1 MHATASPRTAG
12 RTDVDVPLLLD
23 RLRAAHPDAEC
34 ALHHRN
40 PFELLI
46 ATILSA
52 QCTDARVNMVTP
64 VLFERYPDPASMSRA
79 DRADLESIIKSTGFF
94 RNKAKSIQGAS
105 ERLVQEYG
113 GEVPRSMEE
122 LRTIPGVARK
132 TASVV
137 LGVSYG
143 IAEGVVVDTH
153 VYRVSRRLGL
163 SRGKKVE
170 EVEKDLMRILPR
182 EDWIDYAHLIIFHGR
197 RICQARKPRC
207 GECPVADLC
216 PSAKY
221 FLNGKLPPWERSGVE
236 VPPAPRG
243 MRAAGVRRGARAAA
257 AVRQSRSRTGKPSSK
272 PAKPAVSRP
281 RAAAAISKKRPAR
294 SRPGRGRT

>member
-1 MHATASPRTAG
+1 M
-12 RTDVDVPLLLD
+12 DVPLLLE
-23 RLRAAHPDAEC
+23 RLRRAHPDAEC

-52 QCTDARVNMVTP
+52 QCTDARVNLVTP
-64 VLFERYPDPASMSRA
+64 VLFERFPDPASMSRA
-79 DRADLESIIKSTGFF
+79 DREELESIIKSTGFF

-105 ERLVQEYG
+105 ERLVQEFG
-113 GEVPRSMEE
+113 GEVPRSMDR
-122 LRTIPGVARK
+122 LRTLPGVARK

-163 SRGKKVE
+163 TRGKKVE
-170 EVEKDLMRILPR
+170 QVEQDLMRILPR
-182 EDWIDYAHLIIFHGR
+182 EDWIDYSHLIIFHGR

-207 GECPVADLC
+207 AECPVADLC
-216 PSAKY
+216 PSARY
-221 FLNGKLPPWERSGVE
+221 FLDGKLPPWERT
-236 VPPAPRG
+236 
-243 MRAAGVRRGARAAA
+243 AAA
-257 AVRQSRSRTGKPSSK
+257 APTLRTARGRAPGSVRQSKSPTARPSSK
-272 PAKPAVSRP
+272 IENKRSASRP
-281 RAAAAISKKRPAR
+281 RAAAANTKKRPAR
-294 SRPGRGRT
+294 SRPGKGRP

>member
-1 MHATASPRTAG
+1 L
-12 RTDVDVPLLLD
+12 DVPLLLE
-23 RLRAAHPDAEC
+23 RLRRAYPDAEC

-52 QCTDARVNMVTP
+52 QCTDARVNIVTP
-64 VLFERYPDPASMSRA
+64 ILFERFPDPASMSRA
-79 DRADLESIIKSTGFF
+79 DREELESIIKSTGFF

-105 ERLVQEYG
+105 ERLVQAFG
-113 GEVPRSMEE
+113 SDVPRRMDE
-122 LRTIPGVARK
+122 LLTVPGVARK

-143 IAEGVVVDTH
+143 LAEGVVVDTH

-170 EVEKDLMRILPR
+170 DVEKDLMRILPR

-221 FLNGKLPPWERSGVE
+221 FLSGKLPPWER
-236 VPPAPRG
+236 PA
-243 MRAAGVRRGARAAA
+243 AAESAGVSRRPRQAAT
-257 AVRQSRSRTGKPSSK
+257 VRQSRSRTAKPSSK
-272 PAKPAVSRP
+272 PAKRSASRP
-281 RAAAAISKKRPAR
+281 RATAAIAKKRPAR
-294 SRPGRGRT
+294 SRPGRGRTS

>member
-1 MHATASPRTAG
+1 
-12 RTDVDVPLLLD
+12 VNVPLLLD
-23 RLRAAHPDAEC
+23 RLRRAHPDAAC

-64 VLFERYPDPASMSRA
+64 ALFGRFPDPASMSRA
-79 DRADLESIIKSTGFF
+79 DRGELEAIIKSTGFF

-105 ERLVQEYG
+105 ERLTREFG

-122 LRTIPGVARK
+122 LRKLPGVARK

-153 VYRVSRRLGL
+153 VHRVSRRLGL
-163 SRGKKVE
+163 SRGRTAEQVE
-170 EVEKDLMRILPR
+170 QDLMRILPR
-182 EDWIDYAHLIIFHGR
+182 EDWIDYAHLVIFHGR
-197 RICQARKPRC
+197 RICRARKPRC

-216 PSAKY
+216 PSATY
-221 FLNGKLPPWERSGVE
+221 FLNGKVPPWERAGASPSARVASAKS
-236 VPPAPRG
+236 VKSTK
-243 MRAAGVRRGARAAA
+243 RAA
-257 AVRQSRSRTGKPSSK
+257 
-272 PAKPAVSRP
+272 SRP
-281 RAAAAISKKRPAR
+281 RAAAAVSKKQPAQ
-294 SRPGRGRT
+294 SRLRRGRA

>member
-1 MHATASPRTAG
+1 L
-12 RTDVDVPLLLD
+12 DVALLLE
-23 RLRAAHPDAEC
+23 RLRRAHPDAEC

-64 VLFERYPDPASMSRA
+64 GLFERFPDPASMSLA
-79 DRADLESIIKSTGFF
+79 DREELESIIKSTGFF

-105 ERLVQEYG
+105 ERLVAEFG
-113 GEVPRSMEE
+113 GEVPRRMEE
-122 LRTIPGVARK
+122 LLKLPGVARK

-163 SRGKKVE
+163 TKGKKVE
-170 EVEKDLMRILPR
+170 QVEQDLMRILPR
-182 EDWIDYAHLIIFHGR
+182 EDWIDFSHLIIFHGR
-197 RICQARKPRC
+197 RICLARKPKC
-207 GECPVADLC
+207 PECPVVDLC
-216 PSAKY
+216 PSAAY
-221 FLNGKLPPWERSGVE
+221 FLNGKIPPWERSAEAAPSRKEAPRTVAAAKARARATGLVRQSSKSQTAR
-236 VPPAPRG
+236 PSLKSAKRPAPRS
-243 MRAAGVRRGARAAA
+243 RGA
-257 AVRQSRSRTGKPSSK
+257 AV
-272 PAKPAVSRP
+272 V
-281 RAAAAISKKRPAR
+281 SKKRPAR
-294 SRPGRGRT
+294 PRLGRGRS

>member
-1 MHATASPRTAG
+1 L
-12 RTDVDVPLLLD
+12 DVRLLLE
-23 RLRAAHPDAEC
+23 RLRRAHPDAEC

-64 VLFERYPDPASMSRA
+64 VLFERFPDPASMSRA
-79 DRADLESIIKSTGFF
+79 DREELESIIKSTGFF

-105 ERLVQEYG
+105 ERLVGEFG

-122 LRTIPGVARK
+122 ILKLPGVARK

-137 LGVSYG
+137 LGVSYR

-170 EVEKDLMRILPR
+170 EVEKDLMRILPH
-182 EDWIDYAHLIIFHGR
+182 EDWIDYSHLIIFHGR

-221 FLNGKLPPWERSGVE
+221 FLNGKLPPWERTAAAE
-236 VPPAPRG
+236 PPEG
-243 MRAAGVRRGARAAA
+243 RAARGAAPM
-257 AVRQSRSRTGKPSSK
+257 RQSRSRTAKPSLKS
-272 PAKPAVSRP
+272 ARPAVSRP

-294 SRPGRGRT
+294 SRPGRGRSS

>member
-1 MHATASPRTAG
+1 
-12 RTDVDVPLLLD
+12 VDVPLLLE
-23 RLRAAHPDAEC
+23 RLRRAHPDAKC

-64 VLFERYPDPASMSRA
+64 VLFQRFPDPAAMSRA
-79 DRADLESIIKSTGFF
+79 DRGELESIIKSTGFF

-105 ERLVQEYG
+105 ERMIQAFG
-113 GEVPRSMEE
+113 GEVPRRMDE
-122 LRTIPGVARK
+122 LLTVPGVARK

-170 EVEKDLMRILPR
+170 EVEKDLMRVLPR

-207 GECPVADLC
+207 TECPVADLC
-216 PSAKY
+216 PSARY
-221 FLNGKLPPWERSGVE
+221 FLNGKLPPWERT
-236 VPPAPRG
+236 
-243 MRAAGVRRGARAAA
+243 AAA
-257 AVRQSRSRTGKPSSK
+257 APSPRERARSAVAARTGARTAVPVRQSRSKTAGPSAKSAK
-272 PAKPAVSRP
+272 PAKRSAARARGAAV
-281 RAAAAISKKRPAR
+281 ISKKRPGA
-294 SRPGRGRT
+294 SRPGRGRA